1 MPELPEVETTKNA
14 VLPFKGKILKQII
27 VNNSSLRWPVD
38 QKAIKKIKDVKILS
52 ISRRAKYIF
61 LDLDNLTI
69 IIHLGMTGTFRIQN
83 LGSNETKKH
92 DHIIFEF
99 KDKILIFNDPRRFGS
114 LHITKN
120 PNEHILIK
128 NLGVEPLSRRFNK
141 NFLFKL
147 CSETNLEIKKL
158 LMDQRKVVGV
168 GNIYASESLYL
179 SSISPLRKSK
189 EINLDECEKLVKS
202 IKKILKYAI
211 KMGGTTLKDFYSA
224 DGSEGYFKLK
234 LNVYGLEN
242 QNCKKCSNK
251 IEKIIIGQRSTF
263 YCKECQT

>member
-1 MPELPEVETTKNA
+1 MCIRDRISVHIRQPLNVEAMREAIPK
-14 VLPFKGKILKQII
+14 FIGKHDF
-27 VNNSSLRWPVD
+27 SSFRARGCQAKTPIRSINMTGID
-38 QKAIKKIKDVKILS
+38 QEDKKI
-52 ISRRAKYIF
+52 
-61 LDLDNLTI
+61 
-69 IIHLGMTGTFRIQN
+69 
-83 LGSNETKKH
+83 
-92 DHIIFEF
+92 
-99 KDKILIFNDPRRFGS
+99 IFNDVRRFGS
-114 LHITKN
+114 LHVTKN

-128 NLGVEPLSRRFNK
+128 NLGVEPLSKKFNK

-234 LNVYGLEN
+234 LNVPLPDLLKGPRA
-242 QNCKKCSNK
+242 K
-251 IEKIIIGQRSTF
+251 IVFADATTPVPTKFSLSLF
-263 YCKECQT
+263 AV

>member
-1 MPELPEVETTKNA
+1 MPELPEVETTVRA
-14 VLPFKGKILKQII
+14 IRPFENTILKKIVIHNRNLRWQVDENLEDLVSNKKILQIT
-27 VNNSSLRWPVD
+27 
-38 QKAIKKIKDVKILS
+38 
-52 ISRRAKYIF
+52 RRAKYI
-61 LDLDNLTI
+61 LIHLSQHSLML
-69 IIHLGMTGTFRIQN
+69 HLGMSGKLRIQN
-83 LGSNETKKH
+83 NKDNYYKKH
-92 DHIIFEF
+92 DHIEFIF
-99 KDKILIFNDPRRFGS
+99 KDKKIVFNDVRRFGS

-120 PNEHILIK
+120 PNEHSLIK
-128 NLGVEPLSRRFNK
+128 NLGIEPLSRKFDK

-189 EINLDECEKLVKS
+189 KINLDECEKLVKS

>member
-1 MPELPEVETTKNA
+1 M
-14 VLPFKGKILKQII
+14 
-27 VNNSSLRWPVD
+27 
-38 QKAIKKIKDVKILS
+38 
-52 ISRRAKYIF
+52 
-61 LDLDNLTI
+61 
-69 IIHLGMTGTFRIQN
+69 
-83 LGSNETKKH
+83 
-92 DHIIFEF
+92 
-99 KDKILIFNDPRRFGS
+99 
-114 LHITKN
+114 
-120 PNEHILIK
+120 IK
-128 NLGVEPLSRRFNK
+128 NLGVEPLSRKFDK

-189 EINLDECEKLVKS
+189 KINLDECEKLVKS